1 MAFKIEQIG
10 RRHNPTFPPGFYIK
24 KDSIWYQI
32 ESLNIDASGN
42 VKMTYRDPIR
52 KEMGIL
58 RICDI
63 EELVNTIPDI
73 EFERK

>member
-1 MAFKIEQIG
+1 MSFKIEQIG
-10 RRHNPTFPPGFYIK
+10 RHKTTYPPGFYLK
-24 KDSIWYQI
+24 RDSIWYQI
-32 ESLNIDASGN
+32 EALNIDTSGN
-42 VKMTYRDPIR
+42 VKLSYRDPIR

-63 EELVNTIPDI
+63 EELVNTIPGA

>member
-10 RRHNPTFPPGFYIK
+10 KRQTTYPPGNYLK
-24 KDSIWYQI
+24 RDNIWYQI
-32 ESLNIDASGN
+32 ETLTIDNSGN
-42 VKMTYRDPIR
+42 VKLSYRDPHR
-52 KEMGIL
+52 GDFGWV

-63 EELVNTIPDI
+63 EELVNTIPNI